1 MRSTVRF
8 GEAKRKHDS
17 YRAAMPEGHTIHR
30 LARDLRR
37 DLAKRAVRAS
47 SPQGRFAAEAER
59 IDTSQLAKATAW
71 GKHLFM
77 EFDGGGA
84 DDEVLHIHLGLI
96 GKFRPKPSPPP
107 EPVGEIRLR
116 LSSDKAT
123 WDLSG
128 PTVCE
133 MIDPGRYDEITAGLG
148 PDPLRQGAKQ
158 SRAGLTEFQRRLGR
172 KRIPIGAALLD
183 QKVIAGIGNVY
194 RAEFCFLEGI
204 HPNRPANQLTDEE
217 AERLWK
223 LTVDQLKRGVRLNRI
238 VTRDETEAGAK
249 AGRIGPGDRLYA
261 YKRMGQPCRRCTT
274 PIERIMVAN
283 RKMWFCP
290 TCQPN

>member
-1 MRSTVRF
+1 
-8 GEAKRKHDS
+8 
-17 YRAAMPEGHTIHR
+17 MPEGHTIHR

-37 DLAKRAVRAS
+37 DLAKRPLQAS
-47 SPQGRFAAEAER
+47 SPQGRFAAEADR
-59 IDTSQLAKATAW
+59 IDQSLLVAATAW
-71 GKHLFM
+71 GKHLFI
-77 EFDGGGA
+77 EFAGQA
-84 DDEVLHIHLGLI
+84 VNDEILHIHLGLI

-107 EPVGEIRLR
+107 DPVGEIRLR

-133 MIDPGRYDEITAGLG
+133 MIDPGRYEEIAAGLG
-148 PDPLRQGAKQ
+148 PDPLRRGARQ
-158 SRAGLTEFQRRLGR
+158 SASALAEFQQRLSR

-204 HPNRPANQLTDEE
+204 HPNRPANQLTAEE
-217 AERLWK
+217 TERLWH
-223 LTVDQLKRGVRLNRI
+223 LTVDQLTRGVRLNRI
-238 VTRDETEAGAK
+238 VTRDEAEAGTK
-249 AGRIGPGDRLYA
+249 AGRIAKGDRLYA
-261 YKRMGQPCRRCTT
+261 YKRMGQPCRRCQT
-274 PIERIMVAN
+274 PIERLMVAN